1 MSSFERLSVINAFH
15 TQRFRESANRLDRF
29 NLDSVGEVISYHRR
43 ATAELCS
50 RRRVSQFWVR
60 CVHLSVFAFICVLG
74 PFTSAQ
80 TSLDPF
86 TGTTDSATY
95 VENDASVLST
105 LATLIQ
111 GRINTTE
118 QEHYNFKLDSR
129 GESRLDAD
137 FSNLSNVTLTAKHG
151 VVGLD
156 YEAGSPFVFSVIG
169 TKKTTARSEL
179 RDGQLTLTITITPVD
194 EKPVVTAGYTGA
206 TGRIFYIQRNPNY
219 GIDPQIPISDIFRDP
234 ERQAMTFKACA
245 DDFRIN
251 EFDTANS
258 AYTTSAEH
266 PNPRGSFEADAHVSG
281 AATGTIRNC
290 PTPITDT
297 NIYDATKDVTR
308 NGQVVNVTTF
318 GPAIRILPV
327 TATGVGAAGV
337 RRAEIT
343 FRGWV
348 GTPQND
354 DGGGTVDENV
364 AISPLATITV
374 YVKTGA
380 NNGPSFP
387 GGAQGFA
394 VQVRESVVKD
404 AEVHIGPPTGS
415 TGAWNASDLDGDTL
429 TYRLEGTPASSDCQP
444 SAVDS
449 AVALGNGCAWINT
462 SSNNVEVKGKNI
474 DFETAP
480 PNKTYTINLV
490 ASDGYNPAQDIRV
503 PISVTV
509 LNVDEGLVFSGQI
522 NQIKQLVVGR
532 SGRSVDLNDHFMDPD
547 GTPITYSV
555 NSSNP
560 SVVGASLQG
569 SILTVNAVGTAGS
582 SSLFITAT
590 SGGLS
595 IFESIL
601 VSVRETNQAPTFAGG
616 IATVQAQ
623 REVVENEPVGAL
635 IRVPGL
641 RYSDPDG
648 DSITASVVNATPFEA
663 VVDPEI
669 DSQKRIGEIALR
681 LTGSIDYETNQRY
694 VVEVQLNDGWD
705 LSARTVNVI
714 VEVLNVNEPPRIATD
729 ALGNPRSI
737 PDQTVSVGST
747 RSITVSEYFTDPEGG
762 RLLFD
767 ATVESGSQFVS
778 ATVVGVSTVQF
789 EGLQA
794 TGSTPA
800 VVRVTATD
808 SVNPPVSLTFRVNVS
823 SNNPPQL
830 VRQPV
835 VPALRVGTATTIQ
848 LTGTFSDP
856 DTGDSIQRYE
866 ASSNDESVVLAQVSG
881 DGLSMVLIPR
891 AEGSTTVVI
900 TAIDTRGGRGQ
911 TTVPVTV
918 LGNVPPVISTP
929 INTVE
934 LRPNATAPAIDLT
947 THFSD
952 PDGDTLTFTAA
963 TDQPNIATAT
973 VEGNNLT
980 IRARDRG
987 LTSVRVTATDPDG
1000 ESVQMTFL
1008 VAVVNDPPTAQT
1020 SISLDLAHRGDS
1032 DSVDLTTIFTDPD
1045 NDALTFEASVTDDT
1059 IATASIQGSTLTVE
1073 AMGVG
1078 ETQITVTA
1086 TDAFGLA
1093 GMSTFAVTIANQAP
1107 VVAMEIED
1115 QQTDR
1120 TMMIMVDLSMV
1131 FSDPDGDPLT
1141 YTASVTGSQIATAT
1155 INGSTLEVT
1164 TSDIGTTTIEVTA
1177 TDEFGDS
1184 VSTDFDVEVRNLAPT
1199 IDSTAIASFDLQ
1211 IGGEAESRDI
1221 AGALSDDDDTPLVIA
1236 ATTVNELVATVSV
1249 SGTTITVTPV
1259 SRGGTMV
1266 EATATDTHGAS
1277 SESVLV
1283 SVRVSDSEIKAVAN
1297 TALASFARTVLS
1309 SVTST
1314 LGARLIA
1321 DADGLY
1327 TPFAMYSLDDFAPTD
1342 SYVTAS
1348 NKMTESSRFGI
1359 DNDGWATNPL
1369 HVGTSTHQN
1378 QYNQLESLFGRGFA
1392 LKLAAAGDPT
1402 FWSLWGGLDS
1412 QSFEAADHE
1421 GSATSF
1427 YFGADAT
1434 LQGQWTFG
1442 IGIGRTTG
1450 DVDYTYGNATQKME
1464 NDLTQVLPYAR
1475 FQPSDRTTI
1484 YGAFGVGSGTLET
1497 TIVGVESN
1505 DRSDLKSTLGLFG
1518 GRQVMYTA
1526 ANGLN
1531 LAIVG
1536 DVGMSNLETDE
1547 GDNGADSLLAE
1558 VSRIRGGLE
1567 TSFNMLMGADGSF
1580 TPFLTVG
1587 FRTDS
1592 GDGIADSGVEVSG
1605 GIRITNPILTLD
1617 ANFRTLATYG
1627 EDDYSETG
1635 FAIMALLNPTAGAT
1649 GLSISLSPSWGASTV
1664 HTNAL
1669 WQDDLQVNRVPD
1681 LASWGIAHNEQ
1692 VRIDSNIGYGFL
1704 VIDERFLLTPFIDV
1718 QSGYSNEHDVS
1729 IGAKFTQMLRSAQN
1743 LDVSVQVGETSSYSG
1758 TQEESIKFNARLNF

>member
-1 MSSFERLSVINAFH
+1 MIRWSLLTTVCIA
-15 TQRFRESANRLDRF
+15 A
-29 NLDSVGEVISYHRR
+29 
-43 ATAELCS
+43 ATS
-50 RRRVSQFWVR
+50 
-60 CVHLSVFAFICVLG
+60 
-74 PFTSAQ
+74 SAQ
-80 TSLDPF
+80 TDLSAF
-86 TGTTDSATY
+86 TDHSEGPTY
-95 VENDASVLST
+95 AENDAAS
-105 LATLIQ
+105 LADLAD
-111 GRINTTE
+111 RIEAAINSAE
-118 QEHYNFKLDSR
+118 EDHFDYELDSR
-129 GESRLDAD
+129 GKVR
-137 FSNLSNVTLTAKHG
+137 LTANFTDTTNVVLTSKQG
-151 VVGLD
+151 VGFD
-156 YEAGSPFVFSVIG
+156 YEAGTPFVFTVIG
-169 TKKTTARSEL
+169 TRNATAESGHLNDRLEIS
-179 RDGQLTLTITITPVD
+179 ITITPVD
-194 EKPVVTAGYTGA
+194 ERPTVTSLYSGDV
-206 TGRIFYIQRNPNY
+206 GRVFYVQRNPNI
-219 GIDPQIPISDIFRDP
+219 GDVPAIFAHEVFMDP
-234 ERQAMTFKACA
+234 ERSPIQLKPCA
-245 DDFRIN
+245 DDFKIE
-251 EFDTANS
+251 EFIP
-258 AYTTSAEH
+258 TSAT
-266 PNPRGSFEADAHVSG
+266 NATATIGAFEADLSQTG
-281 AATGTIRNC
+281 ATSVNC
-290 PTPITDT
+290 ANPSDES
-297 NIYDATKDVTR
+297 NYAAVEGNDVVR
-308 NGQVVNVTTF
+308 KGSVVRVNTF
-318 GPAIRILPV
+318 GTSIRITPV
-327 TATGVGAAGV
+327 AGDALGVN
-337 RRAEIT
+337 RAIIS

-348 GTPQND
+348 GTPEPASDITNVNED
-354 DGGGTVDENV
+354 TNISDE
-364 AISPLATITV
+364 AKITV
-374 YVKTGA
+374 YVKTGE
-380 NNGPSFP
+380 NNAPQFA
-387 GGAQGFA
+387 GGAQGYR
-394 VQVRESVVKD
+394 VQVRETVSD
-404 AEVHIGPPTGS
+404 AEVNIGPS
-415 TGAWNASDLDGDTL
+415 TSGDWNAGDLDPNDKIS
-429 TYRLEGTPASSDCQP
+429 YRLEGNPATLACRTLVNGTIIQD
-444 SAVDS
+444 
-449 AVALGNGCAWINT
+449 AVALGRGCAWLDEAALAETT
-462 SSNNVEVKGKNI
+462 SRVLIKGKNL
-474 DFETAP
+474 DYESAP
-480 PNKTYTINLV
+480 PNRTYTFNLV
-490 ASDGYNPAQDIRV
+490 ASDGFNPAQDARV
-503 PISVTV
+503 PIQVV
-509 LNVDEGLVFSGQI
+509 IENVDEGLEFSGPI
-522 NQIKQLVVGR
+522 NQISQLVVGR
-532 SGRSVDLNDHFMDPD
+532 AGRSVDLNDHFKDPD
-547 GTPITYSV
+547 GTPIVYTAI
-555 NSSNP
+555 SSNP
-560 SVVGASLQG
+560 SIVTVSLQE
-569 SILTVNAVGTAGS
+569 SVLTVTPAGTAGS
-582 SSLFITAT
+582 TQVIITAA
-590 SGGLS
+590 SGGS
-595 IFESIL
+595 VNPQVIP
-601 VSVRETNQAPTFAGG
+601 VSVRETNQAPAFVGG
-616 IATVQAQ
+616 VATVNAG
-623 REVVENEPVGAL
+623 RSVSENESSGAL
-635 IRVPGL
+635 VRVPGL
-641 RYSDPDG
+641 RYNDPDG
-648 DSITASVVNATPFEA
+648 DSITANVVNNAPFEA
-663 VVDPEI
+663 VVDPQI
-669 DSQKRIGEIALR
+669 GTQTYPGEIGLK
-681 LTGSIDYETNQRY
+681 LVGTLNFETSQTL
-694 VVEVQLNDGWD
+694 VVTIQLNDGWD
-705 LSARTVNVI
+705 LSTRTADVV
-714 VEVLNVNEPPRIATD
+714 VTVADHPEPPQIATD
-729 ALGNPRSI
+729 TQGRTRTI
-737 PDQTVSVGST
+737 PDQTVAVNTPKSLNAA
-747 RSITVSEYFTDPEGG
+747 EYFTDPEGA
-762 RLLFD
+762 RLQYN
-767 ATVESGSQFVS
+767 AVVQGAGSQFVS
-778 ATVVGVSTVQF
+778 VSIVGFSTVEF
-789 EGLQA
+789 RGLQA
-794 TGSTPA
+794 TGSTPVT
-800 VVRVTATD
+800 VVVTATD
-808 SVNPPVSLTFRVNVS
+808 PSNLSAQITFRVFVS

-835 VPALRVGTATTIQ
+835 IPALRVGTATTIQ
-848 LTGTFSDP
+848 LSGTFSDP
-856 DTGDSIQRYE
+856 DSGDSIQRYE
-866 ASSNDESVVLAQVSG
+866 ASSNDESIVLAQVSS

-911 TTVPVTV
+911 TTVSVTV

-934 LRPNATAPAIDLT
+934 LRPNAVAPAIDLT

-1059 IATASIQGSTLTVE
+1059 IAAASIQGSTLTVE

-1093 GMSTFAVTIANQAP
+1093 GMSTFTVTIANQAP

-1115 QQTDR
+1115 QQTNR

-1141 YTASVTGSQIATAT
+1141 YTASVSGSQIATAT

-1184 VSTDFDVEVRNLAPT
+1184 VSTDFDVEVLNLAPT
-1199 IDSTAIASFDLQ
+1199 IDSAAIASFDLQ

-1236 ATTVNELVATVSV
+1236 ATTVNSLVATVTV
-1249 SGTTITVTPV
+1249 SGTTVSVTPV

-1266 EATATDTHGAS
+1266 EITATDAHGAS

-1283 SVRVSDSEIKAVAN
+1283 GVRVSDSEIKAVAN

-1342 SYVTAS
+1342 DYVIAS
-1348 NKMTESSRFGI
+1348 NNMIDSTPFGI
-1359 DNDGWATNPL
+1359 DNDGWATSAL
-1369 HVGTSTHQN
+1369 HVGTSPHQN

-1505 DRSDLKSTLGLFG
+1505 DRSDLKSTVGLFG

-1547 GDNGADSLLAE
+1547 GDNGAESLLAE

-1605 GIRITNPILTLD
+1605 GIRITNPIVTLD

-1635 FAIMALLNPTAGAT
+1635 FAITALLNPTAGAT

-1692 VRIDSNIGYGFL
+1692 IRIDSNIGYGFL

-1743 LDVSVQVGETSSYSG
+1743 LDVSVQVGENSNYSG
-1758 TQEESIKFNARLNF
+1758 TQEESIKVNARLNF

>member
-1 MSSFERLSVINAFH
+1 MRAASFHTTLGGASVAVAATKGLYRRICTKALRLVAASVIVLLGSAVFAQ
-15 TQRFRESANRLDRF
+15 TQVFRTTVTSWSAAENESDLSGLNTTITGA
-29 NLDSVGEVISYHRR
+29 LDSSLPADNFADFTYTLNSPRPIFDLVTSGTLGVVFKAGAVLDYDIGSTF
-43 ATAELCS
+43 AITITAS
-50 RRRVSQFWVR
+50 KRPGS
-60 CVHLSVFAFICVLG
+60 
-74 PFTSAQ
+74 TSALRANAL
-80 TSLDPF
+80 T
-86 TGTTDSATY
+86 
-95 VENDASVLST
+95 VN
-105 LATLIQ
+105 I
-111 GRINTTE
+111 
-118 QEHYNFKLDSR
+118 
-129 GESRLDAD
+129 
-137 FSNLSNVTLTAKHG
+137 TLTAVEERPLVRAPYKFTG
-151 VVGLD
+151 DSDPGRVLYFQKNPDVGEIPTIL
-156 YEAGSPFVFSVIG
+156 ALNVF
-169 TKKTTARSEL
+169 
-179 RDGQLTLTITITPVD
+179 
-194 EKPVVTAGYTGA
+194 
-206 TGRIFYIQRNPNY
+206 N
-219 GIDPQIPISDIFRDP
+219 DP
-234 ERQAMTFKACA
+234 EGQPLRFKQCA
-245 DDFRIN
+245 DDFTVQ
-251 EFDTANS
+251 ELEADGTTPLTAPTD
-258 AYTTSAEH
+258 AD
-266 PNPRGSFEADAHVSG
+266 NPRGTFVTDASNDGNARGFSRH
-281 AATGTIRNC
+281 C
-290 PTPITDT
+290 PSPTDASYQR
-297 NIYDATKDVTR
+297 IEDVTR
-308 NGQVVNVTTF
+308 NGQVVDVTTA
-318 GPAIRILPV
+318 GQSIRITPV
-327 TATGVGAAGV
+327 AASTQTLRKAV
-337 RRAEIT
+337 IT
-343 FRGWV
+343 FRAWTV
-348 GTPQND
+348 APLISSDSNYPAVNGTDPKD
-354 DGGGTVDENV
+354 LVISDE
-364 AISPLATITV
+364 AKITV

-380 NNGPSFP
+380 NNGPQFA
-387 GGAQGFA
+387 GGAQGYR
-394 VQVRESVVKD
+394 VQVRETIND
-404 AEVHIGPPTGS
+404 AAINIGPSSDGD
-415 TGAWNASDLDGDTL
+415 WNAGDLDPNDKL
-429 TYRLEGTPASSDCQP
+429 TYRLEGNQATLACRTLTDGTIIQ
-444 SAVDS
+444 D
-449 AVALGNGCAWINT
+449 AVALGRGCAWLDETALGETPSRVLI
-462 SSNNVEVKGKNI
+462 KGKNL
-474 DFETAP
+474 DYESAP
-480 PNKTYTINLV
+480 PNRTYTFNLV
-490 ASDGYNPAQDIRV
+490 ASDGFNPAQDARV
-503 PISVTV
+503 PIQVV
-509 LNVDEGLVFSGQI
+509 IENVDEGLEFSGPI
-522 NQIKQLVVGR
+522 NQISQLVVGR
-532 SGRSVDLNDHFMDPD
+532 AGRSVDLNDHFKDPD
-547 GTPITYSV
+547 GTPIVYTAI
-555 NSSNP
+555 SSNP
-560 SVVGASLQG
+560 SIVTVSLQE
-569 SILTVNAVGTAGS
+569 SVLTVTPAGTAGS
-582 SSLFITAT
+582 TQVIITAA
-590 SGGLS
+590 SGGS
-595 IFESIL
+595 VNPQVIP
-601 VSVRETNQAPTFAGG
+601 VSVRETNQAPAFVGG
-616 IATVQAQ
+616 VATVNAG
-623 REVVENEPVGAL
+623 RSVSENESSGAL
-635 IRVPGL
+635 VRVPGL
-641 RYSDPDG
+641 RYNDPDG
-648 DSITASVVNATPFEA
+648 DSITANVTNNAPFEA
-663 VVDPEI
+663 VVDPQI
-669 DSQKRIGEIALR
+669 GTQTYPGEIGLK
-681 LTGSIDYETNQRY
+681 LVGTLNFETSQTL
-694 VVEVQLNDGWD
+694 VVTIQLNDGWD
-705 LSARTVNVI
+705 LSTRTADVV
-714 VEVLNVNEPPRIATD
+714 VTVVDHPEPPQVATD
-729 ALGNPRSI
+729 AQGRTRTI
-737 PDQTVSVGST
+737 PDQTVAVNGTGS
-747 RSITVSEYFTDPEGG
+747 INVAEYFTDPEGA
-762 RLLFD
+762 RLDFT
-767 ATVESGSQFVS
+767 AAVQAPGSQFV
-778 ATVVGVSTVQF
+778 TVTPVGFSTVQF
-789 EGLQA
+789 QGLQA
-794 TGSTPA
+794 TGNSPA
-800 VVRVTATD
+800 IVTVTATD
-808 SVNPPVSLTFRVNVS
+808 PSGLSAQITFRIFVS
-823 SNNPPQL
+823 ANTPPQL

-835 VPALRVGTATTIQ
+835 VPALRVGSASTIP
-848 LTGTFSDP
+848 LTGTFSDS
-856 DTGDSIQRYE
+856 DTGDRVLRYE
-866 ASSNDESVVLAQVSG
+866 ASSNDESIVLAQVTN

-911 TTVPVTV
+911 TTVTVTV
-918 LGNVPPVISTP
+918 IGNVPPVISTP

-1045 NDALTFEASVTDDT
+1045 NDALTFEALVTDDT

-1073 AMGVG
+1073 AKGVG

-1093 GMSTFAVTIANQAP
+1093 GMSTFTVTIANQAP

-1184 VSTDFDVEVRNLAPT
+1184 VSTDFDVEVLNLAPT

-1236 ATTVNELVATVSV
+1236 ATTVNALVATVTV
-1249 SGTTITVTPV
+1249 SGTTVSVTPV

-1266 EATATDTHGAS
+1266 EITATDAHGAS

-1283 SVRVSDSEIKAVAN
+1283 GVRVSDSEIKAVAN

-1342 SYVTAS
+1342 DYVIAS
-1348 NKMTESSRFGI
+1348 NNMIDSTPFGI
-1359 DNDGWATNPL
+1359 DNDGWATSAL
-1369 HVGTSTHQN
+1369 HVGTSPHQN

-1743 LDVSVQVGETSSYSG
+1743 LDVSVQVGENSNYSG
-1758 TQEESIKFNARLNF
+1758 TQEESIKVNARLNF

>member
-1 MSSFERLSVINAFH
+1 MNSEATLLVTATTKTRTQGSRLRPRDVSDFSNRLSVSSDAENRLQALFTITLHLLRRNSM
-15 TQRFRESANRLDRF
+15 RFLVSLATVFCALPALSQESAFTQTGISGFQIDENVESSGLTALNNEISSKINSSVQTDFTFELDAVGKTKF
-29 NLDSVGEVISYHRR
+29 DLDANV
-43 ATAELCS
+43 A
-50 RRRVSQFWVR
+50 
-60 CVHLSVFAFICVLG
+60 LSFKANQTLNFEETPTFAFRIV
-74 PFTSAQ
+74 SKKVNEAA
-80 TSLDPF
+80 
-86 TGTTDSATY
+86 TD
-95 VENDASVLST
+95 
-105 LATLIQ
+105 
-111 GRINTTE
+111 RIAN
-118 QEHYNFKLDSR
+118 
-129 GESRLDAD
+129 
-137 FSNLSNVTLTAKHG
+137 
-151 VVGLD
+151 
-156 YEAGSPFVFSVIG
+156 
-169 TKKTTARSEL
+169 
-179 RDGQLTLTITITPVD
+179 TLTISLAVQDVPENPEALPPYNTD
-194 EKPVVTAGYTGA
+194 AGHV
-206 TGRIFYIQRNPNY
+206 FYIQKSPDIGVIPRIFAHQIFN
-219 GIDPQIPISDIFRDP
+219 DPDRGSG
-234 ERQAMTFKACA
+234 AMRFKPCA
-245 DDFRIN
+245 DDFSVQEWDDPSSTGAADR
-251 EFDTANS
+251 T
-258 AYTTSAEH
+258 
-266 PNPRGSFEADAHVSG
+266 RGSTTTDANEGGTGDAVHCL
-281 AATGTIRNC
+281 AAPGQGE
-290 PTPITDT
+290 TPSA
-297 NIYDATKDVTR
+297 NDVTR
-308 NGQVVNVTTF
+308 GGEVVNVTTF
-318 GPAIRILPV
+318 GTGIQITPLA
-327 TATGVGAAGV
+327 ATLGV
-337 RRAEIT
+337 RRALLT
-343 FRGWV
+343 FHGWSTTPMLSSA
-348 GTPQND
+348 GTID
-354 DGGGTVDENV
+354 DTNKNWS
-364 AISPLATITV
+364 APAKITV
-374 YVKTGA
+374 YVKTGE
-380 NNGPSFP
+380 NNAPQFA
-387 GGAQGFA
+387 GGAQGFR
-394 VQVRESVVKD
+394 VQVRETVNN
-404 AEVHIGPPTGS
+404 AEINIGPPTAGD
-415 TGAWNASDLDGDTL
+415 WNANDLDANDKI
-429 TYRLEGTPASSDCQP
+429 TYRLEGNPATAACRTLIDGTVIQE
-444 SAVDS
+444 
-449 AVALGNGCAWINT
+449 AVALGSGCAWLD
-462 SSNNVEVKGKNI
+462 SSAPADGNVLVKGKNL
-474 DFETAP
+474 DYESAP
-480 PNKTYTINLV
+480 QNKTYTFNLV
-490 ASDGYNPAQDIRV
+490 ASDGFNPAQDARV
-503 PISVTV
+503 PIQVV
-509 LNVDEGLVFSGQI
+509 VQDVDEGLEFSGSI
-522 NQIKQLVVGR
+522 NQISQLVVGR
-532 SGRSVDLNDHFMDPD
+532 AGRSVDLNDHFTDPD
-547 GTPITYSV
+547 GTPISYTVISS
-555 NSSNP
+555 NSSIV
-560 SVVGASLQG
+560 SATLQG
-569 SILTVNAVGTAGS
+569 SILTVNAVGGAGS
-582 SSLFITAT
+582 AQVIITAS
-590 SGGLS
+590 SGNSS
-595 IFESIL
+595 IPTIVQVE
-601 VSVRETNQAPTFAGG
+601 VRETNQAPIFVGG
-616 IATVQAQ
+616 VATVEAPGS
-623 REVVENEPVGAL
+623 VSENDPPNIL

-641 RYSDPDG
+641 KYNDPDG
-648 DSITASVVNATPFEA
+648 DSITATVVNNAPFEA
-663 VVDPEI
+663 VVNPQIET
-669 DSQKRIGEIALR
+669 QTYVGEIGLK
-681 LTGSIDYETNQRY
+681 LVGSLDYETSQRH
-694 VVEVQLNDGWD
+694 VVTIQLNDGWD
-705 LSARTVNVI
+705 LSTRTADVIVNVRDHP
-714 VEVLNVNEPPRIATD
+714 EPPQIATD
-729 ALGNPRSI
+729 AQGRTRTI
-737 PDQTVSVGST
+737 ADQTVAVNGTS
-747 RSITVSEYFTDPEGG
+747 SINVADYFTDPEGA
-762 RLLFD
+762 RLQYN
-767 ATVESGSQFVS
+767 AIVQAAGSSFVS
-778 ATVVGVSTVQF
+778 VSVVGFSTVQF
-789 EGLQA
+789 QGLQA
-794 TGSTPA
+794 TGNTPVT
-800 VVRVTATD
+800 VVVTAEDPTG
-808 SVNPPVSLTFRVNVS
+808 LTAQTTFRIFVS
-823 SNNPPQL
+823 ANTPPQL

-835 VPALRVGTATTIQ
+835 VPSLRVGSASTIP

-856 DTGDSIQRYE
+856 DTGDRVLRYE
-866 ASSNDESVVLAQVSG
+866 ASSNDESVVLAQVSS

-918 LGNVPPVISTP
+918 LGNVPPVISAP

-1020 SISLDLAHRGDS
+1020 AISLDLAHRGDS

-1093 GMSTFAVTIANQAP
+1093 GMSTFTVTIANQAP
-1107 VVAMEIED
+1107 VVAMEIDD

-1164 TSDIGTTTIEVTA
+1164 TSDIGTTTIQVTA
-1177 TDEFGDS
+1177 TDNFGDS
-1184 VSTDFDVEVRNLAPT
+1184 VSTDFDVEVVNLAPT
-1199 IDSTAIASFDLQ
+1199 IDGTAIASFNLQ

-1221 AGALSDDDDTPLVIA
+1221 TGALSDDDDASPVIT

-1266 EATATDTHGAS
+1266 EVTATDTHGAS

-1283 SVRVSDSEIKAVAN
+1283 GVRVSDSEIKAVAN

-1342 SYVTAS
+1342 NYVTAS
-1348 NKMTESSRFGI
+1348 NKMMESSRFGI

-1369 HVGTSTHQN
+1369 HVGTSLHQN

-1505 DRSDLKSTLGLFG
+1505 DRSDLKSTVGLFG

-1547 GDNGADSLLAE
+1547 GDNGAESLLAE

-1729 IGAKFTQMLRSAQN
+1729 IGAKFKQMLRSAQN
-1743 LDVSVQVGETSSYSG
+1743 LDVSVQVGENSSYSG
-1758 TQEESIKFNARLNF
+1758 TQEESIKVNARLNF

>member
-1 MSSFERLSVINAFH
+1 MISDATRIAEQTDQKLFEF
-15 TQRFRESANRLDRF
+15 RFAIPRPIVQQARSCTNKTACIAQGKCDKA
-29 NLDSVGEVISYHRR
+29 RR
-43 ATAELCS
+43 TTLIPNGILRVLTASL
-50 RRRVSQFWVR
+50 
-60 CVHLSVFAFICVLG
+60 LILLG
-74 PFTSAQ
+74 SNIYAQNVFTSTVFNHALNE
-80 TSLDPF
+80 T
-86 TGTTDSATY
+86 A
-95 VENDASVLST
+95 
-105 LATLIQ
+105 
-111 GRINTTE
+111 
-118 QEHYNFKLDSR
+118 
-129 GESRLDAD
+129 LDAD
-137 FSNLSNVTLTAKHG
+137 LTALSDQISNAVESTIRSNPFTDFSFELDANGKSKFVLNSSGTLG
-151 VVGLD
+151 VTFKSGESLD
-156 YEAGSPFVFSVIG
+156 YEESSVFQFTISSM
-169 TKKTTARSEL
+169 KTNATS
-179 RDGQLTLTITITPVD
+179 TLTPNSLRVTLNLNNVE
-194 EKPVVTAGYTGA
+194 EKPVVDDRYSSAV
-206 TGRIFYIQRNPNY
+206 GRVFYIQRNPNF
-219 GIDPQIPISDIFRDP
+219 GVDPQIPIRDVFRDP
-234 ERQAMTFKACA
+234 ERQPMTFKACA
-245 DDFRIN
+245 DDFAVT
-251 EFDTANS
+251 EFGTDDVQIPTADPYN
-258 AYTTSAEH
+258 
-266 PNPRGSFEADAHVSG
+266 NPRGSFELDAHGDSG
-281 AATGTIRNC
+281 AAGVTRHC
-290 PTPITDT
+290 PSPTDT
-297 NIYDATKDVTR
+297 TNYAADRDVTR
-308 NGQVVNVTTF
+308 NGQVVNVTTA
-318 GPAIRILPV
+318 GPSLRVLPV

-337 RRAEIT
+337 RRAVIT

-348 GTPQND
+348 GPPQNN
-354 DGGGTVDENV
+354 GGTGDVDQNL

-404 AEVHIGPPTGS
+404 AEVHIGPPSGS
-415 TGAWNASDLDGDTL
+415 TGAWNATDLDGDTL
-429 TYRLEGTPASSDCQP
+429 TYRLEGTPASTACRTMLDGS
-444 SAVDS
+444 VEEG
-449 AVALGNGCAWINT
+449 AVALGTGCAWINID
-462 SSNNVEVKGKNI
+462 SDNVEIKGKNI
-474 DFETAP
+474 DFESAP
-480 PNKTYTINLV
+480 PNRTYTINLV

-509 LNVDEGLVFSGQI
+509 LNVDEGLVFSGPV

-547 GTPITYSV
+547 GTQITYSV

-560 SVVGASLQG
+560 SVVSASLQG

-616 IATVQAQ
+616 IATVQAE
-623 REVVENEPVGAL
+623 RDVVENEPIGAL

-737 PDQTVSVGST
+737 PDQTVSVGGT
-747 RSITVSEYFTDPEGG
+747 RSVTVSEYFTDPEGG

-767 ATVESGSQFVS
+767 ATVEAGSQFVS

-856 DTGDSIQRYE
+856 DAGDSIQRYE

-911 TTVPVTV
+911 TTVAVTV

-934 LRPNATAPAIDLT
+934 LRPNAVAPAIDLT

-952 PDGDTLTFTAA
+952 PDGDPLTFSAA

-1073 AMGVG
+1073 AKGVG

-1093 GMSTFAVTIANQAP
+1093 GMSTFTVTIANQAP

-1155 INGSTLEVT
+1155 INGSMLEVT
-1164 TSDIGTTTIEVTA
+1164 TSDIGMTTIEVTA

-1184 VSTDFDVEVRNLAPT
+1184 VSTDFDVEVMNLAPT
-1199 IDSTAIASFDLQ
+1199 VAAEIANFSLQ
-1211 IGGEAESRDI
+1211 VGGEPASRDLT
-1221 AGALSDDDDTPLVIA
+1221 GAFDDDDAMPLVIT
-1236 ATTVNELVATVSV
+1236 ATTVNELVATASV
-1249 SGTTITVTPV
+1249 TGMTISITPV
-1259 SRGGTMV
+1259 SRGGTMA
-1266 EATATDTHGAS
+1266 EITATDIHGAS
-1277 SESVLV
+1277 V
-1283 SVRVSDSEIKAVAN
+1283 SVNVGISVSDSEIKSVAN
-1297 TALASFARTVLS
+1297 TALASFSRTVLN
-1309 SVTST
+1309 SVSST
-1314 LGARLIA
+1314 LGARLVA

-1342 SYVTAS
+1342 EYVVSS
-1348 NKMTESSRFGI
+1348 NNVMDSSRFGI
-1359 DNDGWATNPL
+1359 DNDGWTTNSL
-1369 HVGTSTHQN
+1369 HVGASPHQN
-1378 QYNQLESLFGRGFA
+1378 QYNQLASLFGRGFA

-1427 YFGADAT
+1427 YFGADMT

-1442 IGIGRTTG
+1442 IGIGRTAG
-1450 DVDYTYGNATQKME
+1450 DVDYTYGNAEQKME
-1464 NDLTQVLPYAR
+1464 NDLTQVLPYGR
-1475 FQPSDRTTI
+1475 YQPSDRTTI

-1497 TIVGVESN
+1497 TIIGVDSN
-1505 DRSDLKSTLGLFG
+1505 DRADLKGTLGLFG

-1536 DVGMSNLETDE
+1536 DVGFSNLETDE
-1547 GDNGADSLLAE
+1547 GDNGAESLLAE
-1558 VSRIRGGLE
+1558 VGRIRGGLE

-1587 FRTDS
+1587 FRSDS
-1592 GDGIADSGVEVSG
+1592 GDGIADSGVEISG

-1627 EDDYSETG
+1627 EDDYSESG

-1681 LASWGIAHNEQ
+1681 LSSWGIAHNEQ

-1718 QSGYSNEHDVS
+1718 QSGYSNEHDFS
-1729 IGAKFTQMLRSAQN
+1729 IGAKFTQMLRSSHN
-1743 LDVSVQVGETSSYSG
+1743 LDVSVQVGENSSYSG
-1758 TQEESIKFNARLNF
+1758 TQEESIKVNARLNF

>member
-1 MSSFERLSVINAFH
+1 MI
-15 TQRFRESANRLDRF
+15 
-29 NLDSVGEVISYHRR
+29 
-43 ATAELCS
+43 
-50 RRRVSQFWVR
+50 
-60 CVHLSVFAFICVLG
+60 
-74 PFTSAQ
+74 SAQ
-80 TSLDPF
+80 VVSPF
-86 TGTTDSATY
+86 LGSTDSAIY
-95 VENDASVLST
+95 AENDASALT
-105 LATLIQ
+105 NLATLIQ
-111 GRINTTE
+111 NKINSTE
-118 QEHYNFKLDSR
+118 ADHFDYDLDSR
-129 GESRLDAD
+129 GKLRLTGD
-137 FSNLSNVTLTAKHG
+137 FSNTASIVLTSKEG
-151 VVGLD
+151 TGFD
-156 YEAGSPFVFSVIG
+156 YESGSTFIFSVTG
-169 TKKTTARSEL
+169 TRNDSAESTHQNGSL
-179 RDGQLTLTITITPVD
+179 VITITITQVD
-194 EKPVVTAGYTGA
+194 EKPTVRQEYTG
-206 TGRIFYIQRNPNY
+206 TNGRVLYIQKNPDI
-219 GIDPQIPISDIFRDP
+219 GVIPTILVSQVFNDP
-234 ERQAMTFKACA
+234 ENQPMTFKPCA
-245 DDFRIN
+245 DDFTVDEQNMDGTDLDTSATNPDPRGAF
-251 EFDTANS
+251 ETDAHPDTAM
-258 AYTTSAEH
+258 
-266 PNPRGSFEADAHVSG
+266 
-281 AATGTIRNC
+281 TGNARHC
-290 PTPITDT
+290 PAVTDT
-297 NIYDATKDVTR
+297 TDTYDATRDVTR
-308 NGQVVNVTTF
+308 NGRVVNVNTT
-318 GPAIRILPV
+318 GPTIRINPV
-327 TATGVGAAGV
+327 AATSAGV
-337 RRAEIT
+337 RRAVIT
-343 FRGWV
+343 FRAWV
-348 GTPQND
+348 RVNNSLYENDAGT
-354 DGGGTVDENV
+354 GGVNAVRVSDQ
-364 AISPLATITV
+364 ATITV

-380 NNGPSFP
+380 NTGPSFP

-394 VQVRESVVKD
+394 VQVRETIVKD
-404 AEVHIGPPTGS
+404 AEVHIGPPTGGR
-415 TGAWNASDLDGDTL
+415 TDAWNATDVDGDTI
-429 TYRLEGTPASSDCQP
+429 TYRLEGTPASAACQGT
-444 SAVDS
+444 VEG
-449 AVALGNGCAWINT
+449 AVALGSGCAWVNIN
-462 SSNNVEVKGKNI
+462 NGNVEVKGKNI
-474 DFETAP
+474 DFESAP
-480 PNKTYTINLV
+480 SNKTYIVNLV

-503 PISVTV
+503 PISIVV
-509 LNVDEGLVFSGQI
+509 LNVEEGLEFSGSI
-522 NQIKQLVVGR
+522 NQISRLVVGR
-532 SGRSVDLNDHFMDPD
+532 SGRSVDLNNHFTDPD
-547 GTPITYSV
+547 GTPITYVAQSLTPNIVSV
-555 NSSNP
+555 
-560 SVVGASLQG
+560 SVQG
-569 SILTVNAVGTAGS
+569 SILTVNALGTAGIGQI
-582 SSLFITAT
+582 LVTAT
-590 SGGLS
+590 SAGLS
-595 IFESIL
+595 SPQVISIN
-601 VSVRETNQAPTFAGG
+601 VDETNQPPTFVGG
-616 IATVQAQ
+616 VATVTAN
-623 REVVENEPVGAL
+623 RDVPENEPTGSL
-635 IRVPGL
+635 IRVPGM
-641 RYSDPDG
+641 RYSDPDS
-648 DSITASVVNATPFEA
+648 DTITASVVNSTPFEA
-663 VVDPEI
+663 VVDPKIGE
-669 DSQKRIGEIALR
+669 QTFPGEIALK
-681 LTGSIDYETNQRY
+681 LTGNLDFETNQQY

-705 LSARTVNVI
+705 LSTRTVNVI
-714 VEVLNVNEPPRIATD
+714 VKVLNVNEAPRVATD

-747 RSITVSEYFTDPEGG
+747 QSITVSEYFTDPEGG
-762 RLLFD
+762 RLLFG

-800 VVRVTATD
+800 VIRVTATD

-856 DTGDSIQRYE
+856 DAGDSIQRYE

-911 TTVPVTV
+911 TTVAVTV

-934 LRPNATAPAIDLT
+934 LRPNATAPVIDLT

-1020 SISLDLAHRGDS
+1020 AISLDLAHRGNS

-1059 IATASIQGSTLTVE
+1059 IATASIEGSTLTVE
-1073 AMGVG
+1073 AIGVG
-1078 ETQITVTA
+1078 ETEVTVTA

-1093 GMSTFAVTIANQAP
+1093 GMSTFTVTIANQAP
-1107 VVAMEIED
+1107 VVAMEIVD

-1155 INGSTLEVT
+1155 INGTTLEVT

-1177 TDEFGDS
+1177 TDDFG
-1184 VSTDFDVEVRNLAPT
+1184 
-1199 IDSTAIASFDLQ
+1199 LQ
-1211 IGGEAESRDI
+1211 IGGEPETRDI
-1221 AGALSDDDDTPLVIA
+1221 AGALSDDDAGSPVIT

-1249 SGTTITVTPV
+1249 SGTTISVTPV

-1266 EATATDTHGAS
+1266 EITATDAHGAS
-1277 SESVLV
+1277 SESVLIG
-1283 SVRVSDSEIKAVAN
+1283 VRVSDSEIKAVAN

-1348 NKMTESSRFGI
+1348 NKMTEYSRFGI
-1359 DNDGWATNPL
+1359 DKDGWATNPL
-1369 HVGTSTHQN
+1369 HVGTSLHQN

-1505 DRSDLKSTLGLFG
+1505 DRSDLKSTVGLFG

-1547 GDNGADSLLAE
+1547 GDNGAESLLAE

-1681 LASWGIAHNEQ
+1681 LANWGIAHNEQ
-1692 VRIDSNIGYGFL
+1692 IRIDSNIGYGFL

-1729 IGAKFTQMLRSAQN
+1729 IGAKFKQMLRSAQN
-1743 LDVSVQVGETSSYSG
+1743 LDVSVQVGENSSYSG
-1758 TQEESIKFNARLNF
+1758 TQEESIKVNARLNF